1 MDDEAFKAIIHD
13 SDAFK
18 VLVEKQGTDVVL
30 EKLQDMRMKMTTQ
43 LATWGDERASWFKRV
58 NGLLV
63 VVRNR
68 IDEVKESQSEE
79 LKDYKFVLKDVLLRI
94 QEKFDKFDVEL
105 PSIDDLDA
113 VDDWIDEVGL

>member
-1 MDDEAFKAIIHD
+1 MDDEAFKAILHED
-13 SDAFK
+13 AAFK
-18 VLVEKQGTDVVL
+18 ALLERKGSEFVL
-30 EKLQDMRMKMTTQ
+30 EKLQEMRMKMTTQ
-43 LATWGDERASWFKRV
+43 IATWGDERETWFKRV

-68 IDEVKESQSEE
+68 IDEVKESQNEE

-113 VDDWIDEVGL
+113 VDDWVDEVGL